1 MKNRVDKARILIVDD
16 VTANLELLK
25 GHLAAEGYQILV
37 AHSGQEALEVVERE
51 VPDLVLLDVVM
62 PHMDGFEVCRRL
74 KASTATYFVPVIMV
88 TALDE
93 VEYKV
98 LGMRAGADDFVTKP
112 FNKTELLVRIKSL
125 LRIKQLHEQLERKIR
140 ELEEAQA
147 QLREMAITDGLTGLY
162 NYRYFKEQ
170 LSHEVDR
177 AARHQECFSL
187 IMLDIDHFK
196 HYNDTHGHLA
206 GDEVLKALARLLR
219 DNVRKIDVAARY
231 GGEEFALILVQTP
244 KQASGV
250 VARKLQALVEE
261 FPFAHRE
268 EQPQGRLTISMGVAT
283 YPEDANSAEELIA
296 VADRRLYRAKA
307 EGRNRVI
314 MRG

>member
-1 MKNRVDKARILIVDD
+1 MKDRAHKPRILVVDD
-16 VTANLELLK
+16 VTANLKLLRT
-25 GHLAAEGYQILV
+25 HL
-37 AHSGQEALEVVERE
+37 SGQGYEVVSAQSGREALEAVNRE
-51 VPDLVLLDVVM
+51 LPDLVLLDVVM
-62 PHMDGFEVCRRL
+62 PDMDGFEVCRRL
-74 KASTATYFVPVIMV
+74 KASTATDFVPVIMV

-98 LGMRAGADDFVTKP
+98 RGMEAGADDFVTKP
-112 FNKTELLVRIKSL
+112 FNKVELLVRVKSL
-125 LRIKQLHEQLERKIR
+125 LRIKELHDQLERKIR
-140 ELEEAQA
+140 ELEEAQT

-170 LSHEVDR
+170 LIHEVDR
-177 AARHQECFSL
+177 AARHNESFSL

-206 GDEVLKALARLLR
+206 GDKVLKELARLLR

-244 KQASGV
+244 HQASGV
-250 VARKLQALVEE
+250 VARKLQTLVQE
-261 FPFAHRE
+261 FPFAYG
-268 EQPQGRLTISMGVAT
+268 EQQPEGRLTISMGVST
-283 YPEDANSAEELIA
+283 YPEDGATAEQLIA

-307 EGRNRVI
+307 EGRNRVV
-314 MRG
+314 MAD

>member
-16 VTANLELLK
+16 VPANLELLK
-25 GHLAAEGYQILV
+25 GHLAAEGYQVLV

-125 LRIKQLHEQLERKIR
+125 LRIKHLHEQLEHKIR

-177 AARHQECFSL
+177 AARHHECFSL

-283 YPEDANSAEELIA
+283 YPEDASSAEELIA

-307 EGRNRVI
+307 QGRNRVI